1 MAPACAGPE
10 EDVMLWMLFWLD
22 VSVWPAPA
30 RKGKAVVRKPRRRSS
45 AKRKPATLPDSVAW
59 LPDRM
64 GPGEPST
71 VAPTPRRSAQASARR
86 AG

>member
-1 MAPACAGPE
+1 MAPACPGPV

-22 VSVWPAPA
+22 VSVWPAPTRKHKSVA
-30 RKGKAVVRKPRRRSS
+30 RKSGRKSP

-64 GPGEPST
+64 GPGVPSE
-71 VAPTPRRSAQASARR
+71 VAPTRRRSGQVSARK
-86 AG
+86 AS